1 MKKHLMKAC
10 IIATIS
16 LSVIACQKDESDV
29 QKEDPTALKI
39 DASKTTAKVGESVTI
54 QVKNSSSDLVAVWSV
69 SPASS
74 ASLLEKYSANQKNTI
89 SFSTAGTYKITAD
102 LKKVSCDSIAIRS
115 MGMDTCL
122 KMAPVQSSTN
132 VTIVVN
138 N

>member
-1 MKKHLMKAC
+1 MKKNVIKAFL
-10 IIATIS
+10 IAAIS
-16 LSVIACQKDESDV
+16 LSVIACQKSDSP
-29 QKEDPTALKI
+29 KEDPTALKI

-74 ASLLEKYSANQKNTI
+74 ASLLEKYSSNQKNTI
-89 SFSTAGTYKITAD
+89 SFSAAGTYTITAD
-102 LKKVSCDSIAIRS
+102 LKKVSCDSVAIRS

-122 KMAPVQSSTN
+122 KMAPVQSSAN
-132 VTIVVN
+132 VKIVVN